1 MTIAAH
7 GGCRMKSRVRH
18 LQSKAMQGTARHG
31 TPGKPKLCRLSQ
43 ASSRPSRPGQAKPRQ
58 VMARVCAENWR
69 LVSGQP
75 HPTEQ
80 TWRVFAPKSG
90 GWWVVSLD
98 TSSKTAAAFRH
109 KMLPCFVLRPPRG
122 SVRHT
127 LVCSVGVWLSLK
139 QAASSRRKKGA
150 M

>member
-1 MTIAAH
+1 MHKTHEPKPKRGNQNTMTIAAH
-7 GGCRMKSRVRH
+7 GGCRMKARVRH
-18 LQSKAMQGTARHG
+18 LQSKAMQGTAR
-31 TPGKPKLCRLSQ
+31 Q
-43 ASSRPSRPGQAKPRQ
+43 ASSSQARLSKGSPPLQARPGQARPSQ

-80 TWRVFAPKSG
+80 TWRIFAPKSG
-90 GWWVVSLD
+90 GRCVVSLD

-127 LVCSVGVWLSLK
+127 LVCSVGCGC
-139 QAASSRRKKGA
+139 A
-150 M
+150 